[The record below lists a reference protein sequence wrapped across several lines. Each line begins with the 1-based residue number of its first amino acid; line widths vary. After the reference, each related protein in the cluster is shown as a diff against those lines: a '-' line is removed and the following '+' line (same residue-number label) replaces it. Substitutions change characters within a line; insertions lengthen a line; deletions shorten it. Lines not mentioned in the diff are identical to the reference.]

1 MRLSVSRV
9 LLAAA
14 GSLALSASAAAGG
27 APDWP
32 NVDPRVAPALRG
44 VLRQAANRF
53 STPECAALL
62 YDFNDV
68 RTGRPLAETLSR
80 SGLGLEA
87 WLRSVYFLSGE
98 GRTGCTG
105 RGTFAYTPVG
115 SSVVW
120 VCPVTLEKSRM
131 PRRGLTANVL
141 IHETLHSLG
150 LGEDPPSSEEI
161 SLQVESRC
169 GR

>member
-1 MRLSVSRV
+1 MRLSVPRV

-14 GSLALSASAAAGG
+14 GSLALSTSAAAAG
-27 APDWP
+27 ASDWP
-32 NVDPRVAPALRG
+32 NVDPRVAPVLRG
-44 VLRQAANRF
+44 VLRQAAARF

-62 YDFNDV
+62 YDFNDA
-68 RTGRPLAETLSR
+68 RTGHPLAETLTR
-80 SGLGLEA
+80 SGLDLEA

-98 GRTGCTG
+98 GRTGCSG

-120 VCPVTLEKSRM
+120 VCPVTLEKSRRS
-131 PRRGLTANVL
+131 RRGLTANVL

>member
-87 WLRSVYFLSGE
+87 WLRSVYFLSGV

-115 SSVVW
+115 SAVGVFEQW
-120 VCPVTLEKSRM
+120 EYDRAPGETGWITNLRFT
-131 PRRGLTANVL
+131 RTAGTATTSTYS
-141 IHETLHSLG
+141 IRS
-150 LGEDPPSSEEI
+150 
-161 SLQVESRC
+161 
-169 GR
+169 

>member
-1 MRLSVSRV
+1 MRLSVPRV

-14 GSLALSASAAAGG
+14 GSLALSTSAAGSG
-27 APDWP
+27 ASDWP

-44 VLRQAANRF
+44 ALRQAAARF

-62 YDFNDV
+62 NDFSDA

-80 SGLGLEA
+80 SGLGIEA
-87 WLRSVYFLSGE
+87 WLRSVYFLTGE
-98 GRTGCTG
+98 GRTGCAG
-105 RGTFAYTPVG
+105 RGTFAYTPPG
-115 SSVVW
+115 STVVW
-120 VCPVTLEKSRM
+120 VCPIALEKVRRSQ
-131 PRRGLTANVL
+131 RGLTVNVL

>member
-1 MRLSVSRV
+1 MRLSLPRV

-14 GSLALSASAAAGG
+14 GSLALSTSAAGASAS
-27 APDWP
+27 DWP

-44 VLRQAANRF
+44 ALRLAATRL

-62 YDFNDV
+62 HDFDDA

-80 SGLGLEA
+80 SGLSLEA
-87 WLRSVYFLSGE
+87 WLRSVYFLTGE
-98 GRTGCTG
+98 GRSGCSG
-105 RGTFAYTPVG
+105 RSTFAYTPPG
-115 SSVVW
+115 STVVW
-120 VCPVTLEKSRM
+120 VCPITLEKSRRS
-131 PRRGLTANVL
+131 RRGLTANVL

-150 LGEDPPSSEEI
+150 LDEDPPSSEEI